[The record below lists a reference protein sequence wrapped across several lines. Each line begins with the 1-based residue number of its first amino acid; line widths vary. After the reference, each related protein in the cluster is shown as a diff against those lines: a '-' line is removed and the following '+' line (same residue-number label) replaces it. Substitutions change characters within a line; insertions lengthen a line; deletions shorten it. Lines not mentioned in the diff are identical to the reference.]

1 MNMKSILSALAVLLI
16 SCPAAADDNSAAPL
30 IAACAH
36 CHGTDGNSSSGQ
48 YPSLAR
54 QNKEY
59 IVKQLKDFKSKA
71 RTDIQMSPMVGVLTE
86 NDMLLLANFYSGENL
101 VRQRGID
108 TDLAAQGKKL
118 AAELKCASCHQ
129 KNYRGNKEVPRLA
142 RQKRVYLVKQMED
155 YRDGKRTNDNGVK
168 MPEVKNLT
176 DQQIKVLSHYFA
188 GM

>member
-1 MNMKSILSALAVLLI
+1 MNMKRLLPLIAALVFC
-16 SCPAAADDNSAAPL
+16 SPAFAESTTGQAL

-59 IVKQLKDFKSKA
+59 IVKQLMDFKAGNRK
-71 RTDIQMSPMVGVLTE
+71 DIQMSPMVGVLTE
-86 NDMLLLANFYSGENL
+86 DDMQLLANFYSGENL
-101 VRQRGID
+101 VQQRGID
-108 TDLAAQGKKL
+108 EDLAAQGKKI
-118 AAELKCASCHQ
+118 AAELNCASCHQ
-129 KNYRGNKEVPRLA
+129 KNYRGQKETPRMA

-155 YRDGKRTNDNGVK
+155 FRDGRRTNDNGIK
-168 MPEVKNLT
+168 SEAVKNLT
-176 DQQIKVLSHYFA
+176 DEQITALSHYFA